1 MPASRSVYVYYKTR
15 PESFSATSAA
25 LRRLPAAM
33 AEAGYHC
40 RVQQRCDL
48 SSDGQHTWMEIYD
61 AVPEEEMKHW
71 RQIRLEI
78 ISALGLS
85 GVYSGEIFEVFV
97 DIH

>member
-1 MPASRSVYVYYKTR
+1 MPASRSVYIYYKTR
-15 PESFSATSAA
+15 PESFSVTLAA
-25 LRRLPAAM
+25 LRRLEAAM
-33 AEAGYHC
+33 AEAGYRC

-48 SSDGQHTWMEIYD
+48 SSEGQHTWMEIYD
-61 AVPEEEMKHW
+61 AVPEEEMNHW

-78 ISALGLS
+78 ISVLGLS

>member
-1 MPASRSVYVYYKTR
+1 
-15 PESFSATSAA
+15 
-25 LRRLPAAM
+25 M

-48 SSDGQHTWMEIYD
+48 SSDGQHTWMEIYG

-85 GVYSGEIFEVFV
+85 SVYSGEIFEVFV
-97 DIH
+97 DIY